1 LPHSVPLTILR
12 VAGLCIASWTLSA
25 GPAKTLGAQK
35 SDDSAATSAAAPSG
49 AELFAKHCA
58 ACHGTDS
65 KGAGPFPP
73 PYRKPPDLTTLTR
86 RHQGK
91 FPAAYVSKVLRSG
104 VTLPAHGPAEMPVWG
119 SEFQAREKVS
129 KEEVS
134 LRIKA
139 LQEYLKSLQVK

>member
-1 LPHSVPLTILR
+1 MPHSVPLTILR
-12 VAGLCIASWTLSA
+12 VAGLCLVSWTLSA
-25 GPAKTLGAQK
+25 GSAKTLGAQK
-35 SDDSAATSAAAPSG
+35 SDDAAVTSATAPSG

-58 ACHGTDS
+58 ACHGADL

-91 FPAAYVSKVLRSG
+91 FPAAYVTKVLRSG